1 MDFIAQPNKE
11 DLYKDQSVRQNGSG
25 KLAKTK
31 SRKTTLT
38 KEGMDSVYSS
48 DFWNEKEP
56 RLNLSTIFYGK
67 KKHCCNNKLKRQ
79 LFNHEIYFIHVSGT
93 LSAEKSV
100 ALVFSS
106 PSISPNVCHYQHKIL

>member
-48 DFWNEKEP
+48 DF
-56 RLNLSTIFYGK
+56 
-67 KKHCCNNKLKRQ
+67 
-79 LFNHEIYFIHVSGT
+79 
-93 LSAEKSV
+93 
-100 ALVFSS
+100 
-106 PSISPNVCHYQHKIL
+106 